1 MKKIIAMLMALVLSF
16 SGAGSVWAAAVS
28 ADFVDVNPNTYY
40 YDSIAYVNEAG
51 LMTGRD
57 DTHFHPDDY
66 LQRQELAVII
76 GRHYINTLNSE
87 LNLSTSADYYTDSV
101 NWVKKHHIMN
111 GYDNGNFGV
120 GDYITRED
128 FIVTLYNYAQQV
140 VGYASIP
147 ERDESVLG
155 QFADRAKISGYAY
168 EPMYWQVSAGVIRG
182 YDGDG
187 IKVLD
192 PQGHVTRGMA
202 AVMLERFFEYYG
214 SDFSEYGTVF
224 AE

>member
-28 ADFVDVNPNTYY
+28 ADFADVNLNAYY

-101 NWVKKHHIMN
+101 NWVKKTPH
-111 GYDNGNFGV
+111 
-120 GDYITRED
+120 
-128 FIVTLYNYAQQV
+128 
-140 VGYASIP
+140 
-147 ERDESVLG
+147 
-155 QFADRAKISGYAY
+155 Y
-168 EPMYWQVSAGVIRG
+168 EWLR
-182 YDGDG
+182 
-187 IKVLD
+187 
-192 PQGHVTRGMA
+192 
-202 AVMLERFFEYYG
+202 
-214 SDFSEYGTVF
+214 
-224 AE
+224 